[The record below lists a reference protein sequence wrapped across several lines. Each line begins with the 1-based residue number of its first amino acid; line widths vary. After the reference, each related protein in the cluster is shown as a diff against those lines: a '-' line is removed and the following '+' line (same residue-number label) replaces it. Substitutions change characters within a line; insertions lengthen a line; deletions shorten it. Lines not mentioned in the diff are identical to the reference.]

1 MNRAMRLLT
10 KTPMK
15 VALLVLL
22 TVAATATARA
32 QDGRIKT
39 DQLDALAAKAS
50 ETFDVNIDESLMQ
63 MTAKFLSSKEPDEA

>member
-1 MNRAMRLLT
+1 MRLLT

-39 DQLDALAAKAS
+39 EQLDALVSALVP
-50 ETFDVNIDESLMQ
+50 DV
-63 MTAKFLSSKEPDEA
+63 ACYKPA